1 MAKRMGVGR
10 SGWRTSAKHK
20 MLNQLIGEEVGASRN
35 LRKAPLRLVWFDLT
49 AGDAHVPEGGEWH
62 RNCSPGLLAYHAAQS
77 MIPVEVYLHELNPDT
92 FLRLLANLDEQL
104 PAFGYIRMDETTWRS
119 ERAVIRVSNMSGSDA
134 SISMLRSTDAVFL
147 INDPNAITEWAM
159 RPTFS
164 REIADRNV
172 GYFRGLTTM
181 GCNASGLKRSKDT
194 RRGRIELFDRMA
206 LLQKNLPPYR
216 DLCFA
221 AIIRDKDQW
230 AYLIET
236 SDKWRPKTED
246 LVRRAF
252 KKHGRDATVTWHRTE
267 SALFRGDMFRL
278 FLTKAELKG
287 IRSRE
292 DEWVAAS
299 LDDRIDMISTF
310 EETPPPAEPEQMT
323 FWSNDDD
330 ETEEQPA

>member
-1 MAKRMGVGR
+1 
-10 SGWRTSAKHK
+10 
-20 MLNQLIGEEVGASRN
+20 MLNRLVGQEVGASRN
-35 LRKAPLRLVWFDLT
+35 LRKSPTRLVWFDLT
-49 AGDAHVPEGGEWH
+49 AGDAHVPEGGDWH

-77 MIPVEVYLHELNPDT
+77 MIPVEAYLHELNPDT
-92 FLRLLANLDEQL
+92 FLRLLANLSERL
-104 PAFGYIRMDETTWRS
+104 PALGYIRTDETTWQS
-119 ERAVIRVSNMSGSDA
+119 ERAIIRVFNMSGSDA
-134 SISMLRSTDAVFL
+134 SISMLRRTDAVFL
-147 INDPNAITEWAM
+147 INDPNAITDWAM

-206 LLQKNLPPYR
+206 LLQTNLPPYR

-246 LVRRAF
+246 LVRSAF
-252 KKHGRDATVTWHRTE
+252 KKHGRDATVTWSRTD
-267 SALFRGDMFRL
+267 AGPFRGEMFRL

-287 IRSRE
+287 IRGRE
-292 DEWVAAS
+292 DAWVAAS
-299 LDDRIDMISTF
+299 LDDRINMISTF
-310 EETPPPAEPEQMT
+310 EDVPPPAEPEQMT
-323 FWSNDDD
+323 FWPTGGDDD
-330 ETEEQPA
+330 PEDIPA